1 MAEAATLGVVSTSTQ
16 VSELTTYYAKWA
28 AGTGLIP
35 VPIVDLAAVTA
46 VQLKMLRRLAK
57 IHGVDY
63 DDSSGKCLIGALL
76 GAIVPAKLGYAS
88 AGSLVKMVPIVG
100 PLVGIVVTP
109 AFNYASTLA
118 VGRVFNQHFA
128 AGGTLFTFDTDATR
142 EHFRQE
148 FEKAKED
155 APAE

>member
-1 MAEAATLGVVSTSTQ
+1 MAEAATLEVVSTSTQ

-76 GAIVPAKLGYAS
+76 GRGMSGFDAAS
-88 AGSLVKMVPIVG
+88 RGVWAHGAAADWLVSRSGKEGLQPLELADALPRFVG
-100 PLVGIVVTP
+100 GERT
-109 AFNYASTLA
+109 
-118 VGRVFNQHFA
+118 
-128 AGGTLFTFDTDATR
+128 
-142 EHFRQE
+142 
-148 FEKAKED
+148 
-155 APAE
+155 AE